1 MRKVA
6 CLRVH
11 RRFNSSGRPSR
22 VRAAHVG
29 KVIDSCGG
37 LVVDEERQTPPPSPV
52 MSRSEVN
59 NVVVQAAC
67 EKAGP
72 RDIGRP
78 IVGLLTL
85 ES

>member
-29 KVIDSCGG
+29 KVTDGCGG

-59 NVVVQAAC
+59 NVVQAAC

-78 IVGLLTL
+78 IVGLLTP